1 MLGTFNMEVVIMQMG
16 AEFWAAHVA
25 AAKLEA
31 IPASEYARRHGLL
44 VKSLYYW
51 RRKLKKSDKADA
63 PLLAG
68 KFVALR
74 IAPGG
79 SRPNNCTLALPSGL
93 RLEMSVLPPPEWL
106 AALVR
111 AVPGIR

>member
-1 MLGTFNMEVVIMQMG
+1 MMRMG
-16 AEFWAAHVA
+16 AEFWEAHVA

-31 IPASEYARRHGLL
+31 IPASEYARRHNLS

-51 RRKLKKSDKADA
+51 RRKLHKSDKTDA
-63 PLLAG
+63 ALPPG

-74 IAPGG
+74 ITPDG

-93 RLEMSVLPPPEWL
+93 RLEMLVLPQPEWL

>member
-1 MLGTFNMEVVIMQMG
+1 MQMG
-16 AEFWAAHVA
+16 AEFWMAHVA
-25 AAKLEA
+25 ACELETT
-31 IPASEYARRHGLL
+31 PATEYAKRHELS

-51 RRKLKKSDKADA
+51 RRKLKQSNAADA
-63 PLLAG
+63 QQPAG

-79 SRPNNCTLALPSGL
+79 FRSTSCTLELPSGL
-93 RLEMSVLPPPEWL
+93 RLEMSALPQPEWL

-111 AVPGIR
+111 AVPGTR

>member
-1 MLGTFNMEVVIMQMG
+1 MNMG
-16 AEFWAAHVA
+16 AEFWKAHVA

-31 IPASEYARRHGLL
+31 IPASEYARRHGLA

-51 RRKLKKSDKADA
+51 RRKLTQSDTADA
-63 PLLAG
+63 PQPSS

-74 IAPGG
+74 IAPGAAQQ
-79 SRPNNCTLALPSGL
+79 SNCTLALPSCL
-93 RLEMSVLPPPEWL
+93 RLEMSALPAPEWL

-111 AVPGIR
+111 AVPELR

>member
-1 MLGTFNMEVVIMQMG
+1 MNMG
-16 AEFWAAHVA
+16 ADFWATHVA
-25 AAKLEA
+25 AARLEV
-31 IPASEYARRHGLL
+31 IPASEYAKRHDLA

-51 RRKLKKSDKADA
+51 RRKLNKSDKADA
-63 PLLAG
+63 PPQAG

-79 SRPNNCTLALPSGL
+79 SRPNNCTLVLPSGL
-93 RLEMSVLPPPEWL
+93 RLEMSALPQPEWL
-106 AALVR
+106 AALAR

>member
-1 MLGTFNMEVVIMQMG
+1 MQIG

-31 IPASEYARRHGLL
+31 IPASEYARRHGLS

-51 RRKLKKSDKADA
+51 RRKLKKSDKADT

-74 IAPGG
+74 VAPGV
-79 SRPNNCTLALPSGL
+79 SRPNKCTLALPSGM
-93 RLEMSVLPPPEWL
+93 RLKMSALPHPEWF
-106 AALVR
+106 AALAR

>member
-1 MLGTFNMEVVIMQMG
+1 MG
-16 AEFWAAHVA
+16 KEFWMAHVA
-25 AAKLEA
+25 ANQLEA
-31 IPASEYARRHGLL
+31 VPASEYARRHGLA

-51 RRKLKKSDKADA
+51 RRKLKQSDKSDAS
-63 PLLAG
+63 LTAG

-79 SRPNNCTLALPSGL
+79 LRAASCTLALPSGL
-93 RLEMSVLPPPEWL
+93 RLEMSALPQPEWL
-106 AALVR
+106 AALVH

>member
-1 MLGTFNMEVVIMQMG
+1 M
-16 AEFWAAHVA
+16 AHVA
-25 AAKLEA
+25 ASQLET
-31 IPASEYARRHGLL
+31 IPASEYAKRHGLA

-51 RRKLKKSDKADA
+51 RRKLSKSDKTDA
-63 PLLAG
+63 ALPAG

-79 SRPNNCTLALPSGL
+79 ARPNNCTLALPSGL
-93 RLEMSVLPPPEWL
+93 RLEMSALPQPEWL

-111 AVPGIR
+111 AVPGMR